1 MNLDTVRDWVGNL
14 SARERNLVY
23 AAGIL
28 AGMALLY
35 LVIVLPFT
43 TTTSFA

>member
-1 MNLDTVRDWVGNL
+1 MNLETARDWLANL

-23 AAGIL
+23 GAAAL
-28 AGMALLY
+28 AGLALLY

-43 TTTSFA
+43 